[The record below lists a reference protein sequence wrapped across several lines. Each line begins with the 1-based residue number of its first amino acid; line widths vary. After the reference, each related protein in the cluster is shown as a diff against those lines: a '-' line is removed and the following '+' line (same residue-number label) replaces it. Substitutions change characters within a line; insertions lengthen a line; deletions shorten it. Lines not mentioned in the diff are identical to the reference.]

1 MSCVVG
7 MFMARAKKWKMVIA
21 EGDVGVKG
29 E

>member
-7 MFMARAKKWKMVIA
+7 MFMARAKKRKMVIA
-21 EGDVGVKG
+21 EGDAVVKG